1 MVNGII
7 IGIVILMLIFFSV
20 RERVRLRLLREKD
33 WGSIGE
39 TRSSQISQALANLV
53 GVAGGIYLAMLVMAS
68 FLELQLPER
77 LELGGVS
84 MEPLAAFSVIIS
96 LAQPFF
102 ARAANA
108 WRRL

>member
-1 MVNGII
+1 MENGII
-7 IGIVILMLIFFSV
+7 IGTIILIIFSV

-53 GVAGGIYLAMLVMAS
+53 GVAGGIYLTLLVMAT

-102 ARAANA
+102 VRAANA